1 MGSRRKS
8 GNVVEGKLRSKD
20 QGKVLVTLF
29 QRWFEFK
36 ITLWRVLGERAA
48 T

>member
-1 MGSRRKS
+1 MGGEVQKIRES
-8 GNVVEGKLRSKD
+8 GGREIEGK
-20 QGKVLVTLF
+20 VVVTLF